1 MKGTNMKNIFTI
13 MISAIFSTTIFSQS
27 TQEATKLIYHER
39 YNSAE
44 NMLHTILEAGPDN
57 EEAWYLLTKAYLGQN
72 KVKAIRDSL
81 QKAPETILNIPLIK
95 AAYGHIIMLENDA
108 ANAQQY
114 FQDALSQTKY
124 KNVAVLME
132 IAKAYIDTKNADAN
146 YAIELLEK
154 AIKKD
159 KKNPEIYTLIGD
171 AYSKLSNGSEAYSA
185 YQKALQVDA
194 DYARAS
200 YRLGKIF
207 TSQNNPVYLQY
218 FNEALAAD
226 SLYAPALYEIY
237 SHYYFRDVTQA
248 MTYLHKYI
256 AASDYST
263 ENDYRLTDM
272 LFLQKDYEAAIRNGK
287 QLIEKE
293 GENVS
298 PRIYKLIANSYKNLN
313 DNENALVYMQKYI
326 NGNTDTSYRFSDY
339 ETMGNIYA
347 ALDRNVD
354 SAAHYYAMAAAQNI
368 KASDKFRLYK
378 TIATL
383 YANAKK
389 YDQQAFWLQK
399 YYDGNAV
406 ATNVDLFNWG
416 LAHYYAGE
424 YNVADSVFAIYTE
437 KYPDQQYGYYW
448 RAKANVAIDT
458 AMEMGLAIPHYL
470 KVIEIAKQDTTN
482 DVNRKRLIESYG
494 YLASYKAN
502 HEKDYT
508 GSMEYFEK
516 ILSLQPDNEDAK
528 KYIAILKKYTENGT
542 N

>member
-1 MKGTNMKNIFTI
+1 MKRIFI
-13 MISAIFSTTIFSQS
+13 IIISLIFSTIIYSQS
-27 TQEATKLIYHER
+27 TQEAKKLIYHER

-44 NMLHTILEAGPDN
+44 NMLHTILKAGTSN
-57 EEAWYLLTKAYLGQN
+57 EEAWYLLTKTYLEQD
-72 KVKAIRDSL
+72 KVKAIKDSL
-81 QKAPETILNIPLIK
+81 QKAPQTILNAPLMK
-95 AAYGHIIMLENDA
+95 AAYGHILMRENDV
-108 ANAQQY
+108 ANAQQN
-114 FQDALSQTKY
+114 FQDVLKQTRS

-132 IAKAYIDTKNADAN
+132 IAEAYIDTKDADAN
-146 YAIELLEK
+146 YAIELLNK
-154 AIKKD
+154 AVKRD
-159 KKNPEIYTLIGD
+159 KKNPEIYTLMGD
-171 AYSKLSNGSEAYSA
+171 AYSKLSNGSDAYSA
-185 YQKALQVDA
+185 YQKALQVDP

-218 FNEALAAD
+218 FNDALTAD

-237 SHYYFRDVTQA
+237 YHYYFRDITQA
-248 MTYLHKYI
+248 MTYLQKYI
-256 AASDYST
+256 AASDHDT

-272 LFLQKDYEAAIRNGK
+272 LFLQKDYEAAIRNG
-287 QLIEKE
+287 QELIKKE
-293 GENVS
+293 GQNVS

-313 DNENALVYMQKYI
+313 DNENALASMQKYFDR
-326 NGNTDTSYRFSDY
+326 NTDTAFLASDY
-339 ETMGNIYA
+339 ETMGDIYV
-347 ALDRNVD
+347 ALDSTVD

-368 KASDKFRLYK
+368 KESDKFRLYK
-378 TIATL
+378 IIATL
-383 YANAKK
+383 YADAKN
-389 YDQQAFWLQK
+389 YDQQALWLQK
-399 YYDGNAV
+399 YYDGNAA

-416 LAHYYAGE
+416 LAHYYAAE
-424 YNVADSVFAIYTE
+424 YNLADSVFKLYTE

-448 RAKANVAIDT
+448 RAKANVAIDS

-470 KVIEIAKQDTTN
+470 KVIEIAEQDTTD

-528 KYIAILKKYTENGT
+528 KYIAILKKYVEDGT